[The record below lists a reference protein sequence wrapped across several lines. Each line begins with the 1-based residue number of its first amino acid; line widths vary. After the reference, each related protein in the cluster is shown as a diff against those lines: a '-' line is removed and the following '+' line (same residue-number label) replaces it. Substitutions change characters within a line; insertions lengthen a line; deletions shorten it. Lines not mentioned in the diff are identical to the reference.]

1 MRKSLAALALT
12 TALVPFA
19 GSGGAQA
26 SGGAGAG
33 GGDSAG
39 LNLVAMEE
47 VVVPIIEADRLAGNM
62 RFKLVLEAHDAA
74 SAASAT
80 VKMPELREATVAAA
94 LEFARLNASGLRAVD
109 AGRLDHDLNAA
120 LKAEAPGLA
129 RVLIVE
135 IAASHN

>member
-1 MRKSLAALALT
+1 VRKSLAVLALT
-12 TALVPFA
+12 TALVPFP

-26 SGGAGAG
+26 SGGGGAG
-33 GGDSAG
+33 DGAG
-39 LNLVAMEE
+39 LNLVTMEE

-62 RFKLVLEAHDAA
+62 RFKLVLEAHNAATAA
-74 SAASAT
+74 SVTA
-80 VKMPELREATVAAA
+80 KMPELRQATVAAA

-109 AGRLDHDLNAA
+109 AGRLDHELTAA
-120 LKAEAPGLA
+120 LKATDPGLA